1 MKKTEKILIHLTEQ
15 LKLNETQKAVLLKSQ
30 DLEVLKQEL
39 IKMFDQE
46 VMAILNQALFREI
59 IDDPQLLKLVDHLI
73 ITSDYDFEKLYQRF
87 LFLTKDEMNDK
98 ELIETLIRSANELM
112 SEHEPRWGFVSASF
126 LNYRINYL
134 VNRKMKENKIN
145 DFVQK
150 VDYMVKHHYYGKVFD

>member
-30 DLEVLKQEL
+30 DLDVLKQEL

-73 ITSDYDFEKLYQRF
+73 ITSDYDFRK
-87 LFLTKDEMNDK
+87 
-98 ELIETLIRSANELM
+98 TLS
-112 SEHEPRWGFVSASF
+112 
-126 LNYRINYL
+126 
-134 VNRKMKENKIN
+134 KI
-145 DFVQK
+145 F
-150 VDYMVKHHYYGKVFD
+150 VFDKR